1 MIKKKIIITVLA
13 AVLLFAAVGTTL
25 AILSDISGPV
35 ENTFTVGD
43 INITLDE
50 STGTEYQLI
59 PGKAI
64 SKDPKVTVA
73 ANSEASWLF
82 IEVTETEN
90 LDEYLTYEIED
101 GWTVLGGHDGV
112 YYRNVIKST
121 ISSVFPIIKE
131 NKVTVRE
138 DLTEEKIDAI
148 TAIPKIS
155 FKAYAVQEH
164 TVENA
169 LDAWNLIKEENNG

>member
-1 MIKKKIIITVLA
+1 M
-13 AVLLFAAVGTTL
+13 
-25 AILSDISGPV
+25 
-35 ENTFTVGD
+35 
-43 INITLDE
+43 
-50 STGTEYQLI
+50 
-59 PGKAI
+59 
-64 SKDPKVTVA
+64 
-73 ANSEASWLF
+73 
-82 IEVTETEN
+82 
-90 LDEYLTYEIED
+90 
-101 GWTVLGGHDGV
+101 LGGHDGV

>member
-90 LDEYLTYEIED
+90 LDEYLT
-101 GWTVLGGHDGV
+101 
-112 YYRNVIKST
+112 
-121 ISSVFPIIKE
+121 
-131 NKVTVRE
+131 
-138 DLTEEKIDAI
+138 
-148 TAIPKIS
+148 
-155 FKAYAVQEH
+155 
-164 TVENA
+164 
-169 LDAWNLIKEENNG
+169 